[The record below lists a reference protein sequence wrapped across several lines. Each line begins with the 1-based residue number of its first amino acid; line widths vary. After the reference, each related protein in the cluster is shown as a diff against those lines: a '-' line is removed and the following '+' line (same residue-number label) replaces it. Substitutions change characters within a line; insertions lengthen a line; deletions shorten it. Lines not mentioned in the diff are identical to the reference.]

1 MMTKIK
7 NINKIF
13 IAISI
18 LFLILAIHPIFSSGI
33 WTGSDWEVHAYRLSG
48 VNYQISNH
56 QFPLIFDFW
65 SSNQQGYAWSLFYPP
80 LTTYLMALTY
90 PIYALGISDLG

>member
-56 QFPLIFDFW
+56 QFPLIFGQAINKGTHGHYFTDR
-65 SSNQQGYAWSLFYPP
+65 
-80 LTTYLMALTY
+80 
-90 PIYALGISDLG
+90 